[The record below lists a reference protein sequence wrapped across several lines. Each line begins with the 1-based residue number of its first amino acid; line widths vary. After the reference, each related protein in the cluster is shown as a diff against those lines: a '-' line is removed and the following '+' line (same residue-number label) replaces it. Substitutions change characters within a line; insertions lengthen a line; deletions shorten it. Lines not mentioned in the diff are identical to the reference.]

1 MSVRVEIDSC
11 ALGFETDCQAALERL
26 DRMLETTFSDAY
38 YEYSVSPPRT
48 QERMP
53 TLRYVD
59 DEDWHAEYEP
69 ETATCTFT
77 APWREIGETT
87 VLAMWLFYLSELVR
101 QERREYLLHASAVER
116 GGRAIVLAGPSESGK
131 TICALELCLGYGF
144 RLFANNRVKVGLR
157 DGTPRLLRGDPVFNL
172 RSSSL
177 RRYSELFG
185 RLVFGELRS
194 DEPEPT
200 QKRRI
205 APGALGIEVAESA
218 PEIAVLVLLALDAD
232 APDLPAERIAGE
244 IRSRE
249 AFRAVAAVY
258 EEISSRVRGTA
269 FIPVALAPRSKDFFV
284 PSLDRPDFVTA
295 RMAFLDA
302 LFSETAVLKLRG
314 SLDHAVTEML
324 RFF

>member
-1 MSVRVEIDSC
+1 VSVRVEIDSC
-11 ALGFETDCQAALERL
+11 ALRFETDCSPALERL
-26 DRMLETTFSDAY
+26 DRMLEATFSDAY
-38 YEYSVSPPRT
+38 YEYSVSAVRPH
-48 QERMP
+48 ERLP

-59 DEDWHAEYEP
+59 AEEWRAEYEP
-69 ETATCTFT
+69 ETATCIFT
-77 APWREIGETT
+77 APWHDIGETT

-101 QERREYLLHASAVER
+101 QERREYLLHASALER

-131 TICALELCLGYGF
+131 TIGALELCLGYGF
-144 RLFANNRVKVGLR
+144 RLFANNRIKVGLR

-177 RRYSELFG
+177 RRYSEVFG
-185 RLVFGELRS
+185 RLVFGSLRS

-205 APGALGIEVAESA
+205 PPGALGIEIAESA
-218 PEIAVLVLLALDAD
+218 PEIAVLVLLALDAE
-232 APDLPAERIAGE
+232 AADLPAERIGSE

-249 AFRAVAAVY
+249 AFRAVAALY
-258 EEISSRVRGTA
+258 EEMSSRVRGTA
-269 FIPVALAPRSKDFFV
+269 FIPVALAPGSQDFFV

-302 LFSETAVLKLRG
+302 LFSESAVLKIRG